1 MPGAKIKMFKVYTL
15 SDSSGET
22 AELVAKSALSQ
33 FEDKKVEICRLPK
46 IRSAEQIKELFLHEI
61 KSPSVIVYTLVLP
74 ETRASLIEEAQKHSI
89 PIYDVLGD
97 LVSKLETIFHA
108 PPMREPG
115 LRLKVDESYF
125 NRMDAIHYAI
135 KYDDGQNLNGIDSAD
150 VVLIGVSRTGKT
162 PSCMYLAQHYGLR
175 AANVPIVSG
184 VEPPKKLFQIN
195 PQKIIG
201 LLCDP
206 LILQSFRSTRANSLQ
221 MDYSS
226 EYCDFDH
233 ISREVD
239 FSKKIF
245 RELKCE
251 VVDMTNR
258 AVEETAVEI
267 VSKLQLV
274 KK

>member
-1 MPGAKIKMFKVYTL
+1 MFKVYTL

-33 FEDKKVEICRLPK
+33 FDSHIGKICRLPK
-46 IRSAEQIKELFLHEI
+46 IRSANQIKELFLKDI
-61 KSPSVIVYTLVLP
+61 KSPCVIVYTLVLS
-74 ETRASLIEEAQKHSI
+74 EARQALIEESKKNGI

-97 LVSKLETIFHA
+97 LVSKLESIFHA
-108 PPMREPG
+108 PPLREPG
-115 LRLKVDESYF
+115 LRLKVDQSYF

-135 KYDDGQNLNGIDSAD
+135 KYDDGQSLNSVGGAD
-150 VVLIGVSRTGKT
+150 VILTGVSRTGKT
-162 PSCMYLAQHYGLR
+162 PSCMYLAQHYGLK
-175 AANVPIVSG
+175 AANIPIVLG
-184 VEPPKKLFQIN
+184 VDPPKILFQVDS
-195 PQKIIG
+195 KKVIG
-201 LLCDP
+201 LMCDP
-206 LILQSFRSTRANSLQ
+206 LILQSFRSTRASALQ

-233 ISREVD
+233 IAQEVE
-239 FSKKIF
+239 FSKKTF

-267 VSKLQLV
+267 VAKLKLV
-274 KK
+274 TK

>member
-1 MPGAKIKMFKVYTL
+1 MVTVYTL

-22 AELVAKSALSQ
+22 AELVAKSAASQ
-33 FEDKKVEICRLPK
+33 FEKNSLEICRLPK
-46 IRSAEQIKELFLHEI
+46 IRSPEQVTELFAKHI
-61 KSPSVIVYTLVLP
+61 KQPAILVYTLVLS
-74 ETRASLIEEAQKHSI
+74 EVKQALIEEAKKHSI
-89 PIYDVLGD
+89 LIYDVLGD
-97 LVSKLETIFHA
+97 LVSKLEDILNA
-108 PPMREPG
+108 PPLREPG
-115 LRLKVDESYF
+115 LRLKIDQSYF

-135 KYDDGQNLNGIDSAD
+135 KCDDGQNLNGVDNAD

-162 PSCMYLAQHYGLR
+162 PTCMYLAQHYGLR
-175 AANVPIVSG
+175 AANIPIVLG
-184 VEPPKKLFQIN
+184 IDPPKNLFSISR
-195 PQKIIG
+195 KKVVG

-226 EYCDFDH
+226 DYCDFEH
-233 ISREVD
+233 ISHEVNH
-239 FSKKIF
+239 SKKIF
-245 RELKCE
+245 QEIQCE

-267 VSKLQLV
+267 VSKLSL